1 LYNNGSTYE
10 SIVPQRVYMGDN
22 TILKAINKRIV
33 KTTMQIGGKIFVTW
47 GEIVALNH
55 YYLLEGK
62 IEETRSTLYY
72 STKKSYLH

>member
-1 LYNNGSTYE
+1 
-10 SIVPQRVYMGDN
+10 MGDN